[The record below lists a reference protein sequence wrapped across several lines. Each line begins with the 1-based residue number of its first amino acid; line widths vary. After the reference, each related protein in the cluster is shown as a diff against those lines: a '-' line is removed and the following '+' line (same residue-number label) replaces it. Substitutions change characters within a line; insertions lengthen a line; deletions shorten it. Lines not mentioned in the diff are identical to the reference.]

1 MHQDDHPH
9 IFSTLQSLHRS
20 VFAAQ
25 YAIDLAS
32 ESAISCYIDD
42 ASWAIGVKE
51 EGPTPSA
58 TAGSS
63 EEGGCFW

>member
-32 ESAISCYIDD
+32 ESAISRSIDD
-42 ASWAIGVKE
+42 AS
-51 EGPTPSA
+51 
-58 TAGSS
+58 
-63 EEGGCFW
+63 